1 MKVLFEQCK
10 QPVNKKHSTSGMLA
24 PPFFDTINIKD
35 GKKDWVEDFVRKATI
50 AERKENPDLKL
61 PSVKC
66 DVYTTAIVALSLVIF
81 PQQPNTLADTGKQK
95 SGLQR
100 TKSGRADLSN
110 EHNHRFIFATGQNSP
125 QVTIQVITIIEL
137 VLNFSFY

>member
-10 QPVNKKHSTSGMLA
+10 QPVNKKNSTSGMLA

-50 AERKENPDLKL
+50 AERTENPDLKL

-81 PQQPNTLADTGKQK
+81 PQQPKLK

-110 EHNHRFIFATGQNSP
+110 ELNHRFIFATGQNQP
-125 QVTIQVITIIEL
+125 VVIIHVFTIIEL
-137 VLNFSFY
+137 LLIFSFY